1 MSDDIRVGDRFL
13 VEVELVERSQA
24 VGLDH
29 KAVVV
34 GFEGNRPQSYT
45 TGELLA
51 AKRLPRAIKVGDK
64 VRIHPDS
71 VQDYRNEGW
80 GDDDLSATWTVL
92 ALDSFDPP
100 GAALVRS
107 FGATMFRRDWAEVAD
122 LTHAD
127 EATP

>member
-13 VEVELVERSQA
+13 VEVEVVEDNPGA
-24 VGLDH
+24 DYVGV
-29 KAVVV
+29 KSPGGV
-34 GFEGNRPQSYT
+34 GRAAAPRGV
-45 TGELLA
+45 LLA
-51 AKRLPRAIKVGDK
+51 AKRLSRAVKVGDK

-107 FGATMFRRDWAEVAD
+107 FGATMFRRDWAEVSD
-122 LTHAD
+122 LTLAD
-127 EATP
+127 EAAS